1 MIQILSILA
10 DKSAQDGFRCEIHEN
25 SRGDWRM
32 HGFDGYRIRKDMI
45 VVCIGVEI
53 LKVKVIHATN
63 QKDKLELYTDID
75 GRRL

>member
-1 MIQILSILA
+1 
-10 DKSAQDGFRCEIHEN
+10 
-25 SRGDWRM
+25 M